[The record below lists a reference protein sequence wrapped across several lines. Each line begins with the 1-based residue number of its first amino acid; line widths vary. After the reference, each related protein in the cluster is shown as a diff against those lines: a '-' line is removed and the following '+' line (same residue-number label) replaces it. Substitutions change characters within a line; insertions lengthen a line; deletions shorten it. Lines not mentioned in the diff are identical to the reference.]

1 MYRLHSRADFAIF
14 FFVSVAVGSLGAL
27 MLLYPL
33 ERLPEDPQAY
43 RLVRGVLKE
52 VKDESP
58 RRGTWVLFS
67 LTHDE
72 TVFVASTPPAR
83 EESKAWVVGSTT
95 LQFFV
100 QKQSAANLEPVPA
113 YGIKTDT
120 HQVKSL
126 EKDIAFHNA
135 GVNPWA
141 GLMALAIGTLGF
153 VIAVVCYVPRYLE
166 LFNPSH
172 SRLR

>member
-1 MYRLHSRADFAIF
+1 MYRLQSKTDFAIF
-14 FFVSVAVGSLGAL
+14 FFVSLAVGSFGAL
-27 MLLYPL
+27 MLLFPL

-58 RRGTWVLFS
+58 RRSTWVLFS
-67 LTHDE
+67 LTDNN
-72 TVFVASTPPAR
+72 TRFVARTPPAR
-83 EESKAWVVGSTT
+83 EDSKAWVVGSTT

-100 QKQSAANLEPVPA
+100 QRQSANDLQVVPA

-120 HQVKSL
+120 LQARSL
-126 EKDIAFHNA
+126 AQDVAFHNA

-141 GLMALAIGTLGF
+141 GLMALAIGALGL
-153 VIAVVCYVPRYLE
+153 VVAIVRW
-166 LFNPSH
+166 H
-172 SRLR
+172 RVRAA